1 MIDPILSLSFGMYS
15 IKGAYALLLG
25 SGVSRSAGIP
35 TGWEVVLDLIRKVAR
50 LSGQDCEP
58 DPAAWYKATF
68 GAEPGYSSLLDQ
80 LAGSPAERNRLLRSC
95 FEPSADEREQG
106 LKLPTAAHKAI
117 AELVAAGFVRVIV
130 TTNFDRLIE
139 QALEAIGISPTV
151 ISTPDAADGALPVVH
166 TSCTVIKVHGDYLDT
181 RIKNSPAELAEYDP
195 RIDRLLDRVFDE
207 FGLIVCG
214 WSAEWD
220 AALRS
225 VLERCPN
232 HRFTT
237 FWAARSDPQDYAKHL
252 ISLRRAQVIKIQGA
266 DAFFKELAEKA
277 TALADLDKPHPLSAK
292 VAVASLKKYLA
303 EDRYRIELHDLVT
316 RETESLYAKLAG
328 RDFTTDEGSGD
339 NQDLKARFQRRVQR
353 YEAHVEILQTIF
365 ATGCFWGQPQ
375 HETLWTR
382 SIQRIANPPGGR
394 SGYII
399 WINLRRYP
407 ALLLL
412 YAGGIASVAAQKY
425 GTLAALLSR
434 ATVLADD
441 QSKPLVL
448 EVNTWAVMDRNAGN
462 LLPEMDKRYAPLS
475 DYLFAQLRQ
484 PLREL
489 IASDDQYQEHFDR
502 FEYLLGL
509 TYADLDD
516 RNLGRAVGPIG
527 CFGWRY
533 GRSLPANSLSGR
545 IETEAQEAGDSW
557 LPLQAGFFGKS
568 LDRFLTIKK
577 AFDEFVQRQNWW

>member
-220 AALRS
+220 AASEASWNAVPIIASRPS
-225 VLERCPN
+225 GRREVTRRTTPNTSFRCGVP
-232 HRFTT
+232 R
-237 FWAARSDPQDYAKHL
+237 
-252 ISLRRAQVIKIQGA
+252 SLRFRA
-266 DAFFKELAEKA
+266 
-277 TALADLDKPHPLSAK
+277 PMPS
-292 VAVASLKKYLA
+292 
-303 EDRYRIELHDLVT
+303 
-316 RETESLYAKLAG
+316 
-328 RDFTTDEGSGD
+328 
-339 NQDLKARFQRRVQR
+339 
-353 YEAHVEILQTIF
+353 
-365 ATGCFWGQPQ
+365 
-375 HETLWTR
+375 
-382 SIQRIANPPGGR
+382 
-394 SGYII
+394 
-399 WINLRRYP
+399 
-407 ALLLL
+407 
-412 YAGGIASVAAQKY
+412 
-425 GTLAALLSR
+425 SR
-434 ATVLADD
+434 
-441 QSKPLVL
+441 
-448 EVNTWAVMDRNAGN
+448 
-462 LLPEMDKRYAPLS
+462 
-475 DYLFAQLRQ
+475 
-484 PLREL
+484 
-489 IASDDQYQEHFDR
+489 
-502 FEYLLGL
+502 
-509 TYADLDD
+509 
-516 RNLGRAVGPIG
+516 
-527 CFGWRY
+527 
-533 GRSLPANSLSGR
+533 
-545 IETEAQEAGDSW
+545 SW
-557 LPLQAGFFGKS
+557 LKRPPLWPISTNHIRCRRKS
-568 LDRFLTIKK
+568 RSPH
-577 AFDEFVQRQNWW
+577 